1 MKYKATNIQY
11 IREFKYGKMSD
22 NELKERYLYLRNDDK
37 DYFNK
42 KELNQLIN
50 YLVKHNREAI
60 LS

>member
-1 MKYKATNIQY
+1 MIYRPDIKH
-11 IREFKYGKMSD
+11 IRNFKFSKMSD

-50 YLVKHNREAI
+50 YLMKHNKEDI
-60 LS
+60 LC